1 MGQQRTAIATAR
13 TWLFARLVTM
23 SQKRLSEGGDKVV
36 LADAAKAERKL
47 RHRPKQ
53 LPALV
58 MFLAIAAA
66 LAIYKIFFDV

>member
-1 MGQQRTAIATAR
+1 
-13 TWLFARLVTM
+13 M
-23 SQKRLSEGGDKVV
+23 SEKRLSEGGDKVV

-66 LAIYKIFFDV
+66 LAIYKIFIDV